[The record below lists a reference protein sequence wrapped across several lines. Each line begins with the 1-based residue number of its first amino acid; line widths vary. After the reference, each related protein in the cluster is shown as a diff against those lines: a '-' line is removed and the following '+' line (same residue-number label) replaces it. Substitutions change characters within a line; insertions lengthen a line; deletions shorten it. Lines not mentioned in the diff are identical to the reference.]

1 VVIVIMAEGI
11 IFFSVVV
18 QGHRGQ
24 ALDGRVK
31 KLTRRDTMG
40 TLIFGA
46 GTLLG
51 LCLGILIIS
60 LLSSQRVS
68 KF

>member
-1 VVIVIMAEGI
+1 
-11 IFFSVVV
+11 
-18 QGHRGQ
+18 
-24 ALDGRVK
+24 
-31 KLTRRDTMG
+31 MG

-60 LLSSQRVS
+60 LLSSQRVG

>member
-1 VVIVIMAEGI
+1 
-11 IFFSVVV
+11 
-18 QGHRGQ
+18 
-24 ALDGRVK
+24 
-31 KLTRRDTMG
+31 MG

-51 LCLGILIIS
+51 LCLGIMLVS
-60 LLSSQRVS
+60 LLTMAKRPD

>member
-1 VVIVIMAEGI
+1 MTFLSGVLQKYCGLVLEG
-11 IFFSVVV
+11 
-18 QGHRGQ
+18 RG
-24 ALDGRVK
+24 K
-31 KLTRRDTMG
+31 NLTRRDSMG

-51 LCLGILIIS
+51 LCLGILMIS
-60 LLSSQRVS
+60 LLTMAQRTG

>member
-1 VVIVIMAEGI
+1 
-11 IFFSVVV
+11 
-18 QGHRGQ
+18 
-24 ALDGRVK
+24 
-31 KLTRRDTMG
+31 MG

-60 LLSSQRVS
+60 LVSMGQRVS